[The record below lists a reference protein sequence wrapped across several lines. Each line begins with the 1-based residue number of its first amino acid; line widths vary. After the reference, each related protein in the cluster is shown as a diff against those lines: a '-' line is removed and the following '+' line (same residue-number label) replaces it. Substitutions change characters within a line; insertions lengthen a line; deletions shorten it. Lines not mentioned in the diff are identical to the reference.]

1 MIERFEDI
9 ERLTLEA
16 LGKLVKKARGSCV
29 TFTCKKLA
37 KTANISTK
45 PVTLTLV
52 REVLEQLRREKLI
65 DIYKISSHGI
75 KYTITKE
82 SPLWWFYKN
91 GEGENEKLNV
101 QRVITVTKMKQ

>member
-1 MIERFEDI
+1 MIERYEDI

-16 LGKLVKKARGSCV
+16 LGRLVRKARGSCV

-52 REVLEQLRREKLI
+52 REVLEQLRRENLI
-65 DIYKISSHGI
+65 HIYKISSHGI
-75 KYTITKE
+75 KYTITRE

-91 GEGENEKLNV
+91 NGTGREELNV
-101 QRVITVTKMKQ
+101 RRVITITRMKQ